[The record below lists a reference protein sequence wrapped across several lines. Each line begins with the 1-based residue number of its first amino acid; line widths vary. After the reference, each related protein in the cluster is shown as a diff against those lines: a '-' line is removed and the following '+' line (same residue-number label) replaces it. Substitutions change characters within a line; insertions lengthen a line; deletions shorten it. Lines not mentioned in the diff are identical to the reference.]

1 MRGVIY
7 IMMKRHE
14 LDNKDKEKFGYEGFV
29 SEKRYNL
36 YTKQYNGYVVE
47 LGQSRTWHD
56 NGAKYTL
63 ISILLCH
70 YDEYNFLDECYGI
83 AIADT
88 IAEAWQII
96 RELELDSTS
105 SAIQTTEN
113 QWLTM
118 LQKALDHN
126 CRDYFDKETNCYYF
140 FEVDSE
146 EYVVEIW
153 ASYCLPNGA
162 LTTMSYVGNIWADEM
177 PMAMRKI
184 LW

>member
-1 MRGVIY
+1 MRTMRVNWED
-7 IMMKRHE
+7 ME
-14 LDNKDKEKFGYEGFV
+14 KERLYGGKGFWCYD
-29 SEKRYNL
+29 EKVYS
-36 YTKQYNGYVVE
+36 TMYNGYVVE
-47 LGQSRTWHD
+47 VEHHRHIHDSGEVSGYYAVFLLRYDANHWLEETYCLNAALFTTKELWQYIAGLGL
-56 NGAKYTL
+56 G
-63 ISILLCH
+63 
-70 YDEYNFLDECYGI
+70 
-83 AIADT
+83 
-88 IAEAWQII
+88 
-96 RELELDSTS
+96 STS

-177 PMAMRKI
+177 PIAMRRT